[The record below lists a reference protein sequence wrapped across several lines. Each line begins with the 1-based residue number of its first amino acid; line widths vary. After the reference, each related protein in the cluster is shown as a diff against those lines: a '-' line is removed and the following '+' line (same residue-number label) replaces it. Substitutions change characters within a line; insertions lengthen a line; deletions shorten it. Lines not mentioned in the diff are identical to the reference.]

1 MTGNGEYTFAL
12 DDDYSEGIAG
22 VFEVLQKYGFDDLSN
37 EGKEK
42 LLSAIALGYNK
53 GLKGV

>member
-42 LLSAIALGYNK
+42 LLSAISLGYNK